1 MPSLKEYITKDL
13 REATVREAQSR
24 VPSIVKLDGLIKV
37 VQPTET
43 TPRLDWHTVD
53 NPTRLKKRYELYTL
67 DIVKYFVLEL
77 LDYEMRTLHNAKII
91 IENTQVIIEVY
102 THDINDIT
110 SADRD
115 YAQFADQLYVDAI
128 TLYNSDNVNQQ
139 MPL

>member
-1 MPSLKEYITKDL
+1 MEYITKDL
-13 REATVREAQSR
+13 REATVREARSR

-43 TPRLDWHTVD
+43 TPRLDWHTVES
-53 NPTRLKKRYELYTL
+53 PTRLKKRYELYTL

-115 YAQFADQLYVDAI
+115 YAKFADQLYADAI
-128 TLYNSDNVNQQ
+128 TLYNSHNLNQPT
-139 MPL
+139 PL